1 MNEKKINMIGTIIK
15 VLFIAIGVIVSAMVI
30 TGPNADSAVNSPE
43 VIEKFRDGG
52 AMSAAIGFSGFLI
65 ITCTALVVLF
75 FVLLLITDFK
85 KAIKSMIG
93 ILAFTILYFVLSG
106 IGSSDTTESLQ
117 LLTSVDKATLNSTHA
132 GLITAIIG
140 LVVAVLAVIAGPFMG
155 RLRK

>member
-1 MNEKKINMIGTIIK
+1 
-15 VLFIAIGVIVSAMVI
+15 
-30 TGPNADSAVNSPE
+30 
-43 VIEKFRDGG
+43 
-52 AMSAAIGFSGFLI
+52 
-65 ITCTALVVLF
+65 
-75 FVLLLITDFK
+75 
-85 KAIKSMIG
+85 MIG

>member
-75 FVLLLITDFK
+75 FVLLHSRFYNNYPHDYIMKCSFDVFCFQKSYQINDWYSCFHNSLFCVKWNRFK
-85 KAIKSMIG
+85 
-93 ILAFTILYFVLSG
+93 
-106 IGSSDTTESLQ
+106 
-117 LLTSVDKATLNSTHA
+117 
-132 GLITAIIG
+132 
-140 LVVAVLAVIAGPFMG
+140 
-155 RLRK
+155 